1 MQEHWDVYF
10 SRLFCHFLF
19 VIAFTLPV
27 LFVANFANLML
38 LNSEINANVKFKEK
52 ELVGTLAAGCASV

>member
-38 LNSEINANVKFKEK
+38 LNSEINAKVKFKEK
-52 ELVGTLAAGCASV
+52 